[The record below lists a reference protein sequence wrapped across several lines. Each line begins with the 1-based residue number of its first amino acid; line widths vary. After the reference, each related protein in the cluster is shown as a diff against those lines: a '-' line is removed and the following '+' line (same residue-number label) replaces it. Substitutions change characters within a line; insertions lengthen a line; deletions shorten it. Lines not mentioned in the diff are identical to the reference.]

1 MPRPAVDFDEFRE
14 EIHRRIIRN
23 ETYQTI
29 LTWLTQ
35 QGLDISMRT
44 FKRRVLAW
52 GINPRVSTSTENP
65 DLVEIVDDAHHS
77 TFLGDEAIASAAIS
91 QGVATTARQVKRV
104 RLAHGWRRQDTTAEQ
119 QGEQQ
124 AKTFAIVAEALQ
136 EGTIRSYGR
145 QYVRTY

>member
-1 MPRPAVDFDEFRE
+1 MPRPAVDLDEFRE

-52 GINPRVSTSTENP
+52 GINPRVSTSTEDP
-65 DLVEIVDDAHHS
+65 DLVEIVDDTYHS
-77 TFLGDEAIASAAIS
+77 TFLGDEAIANAATS

-104 RLAHGWRRQDTTAEQ
+104 RLEHGWRRQDTTAEQ
-119 QGEQQ
+119 QDEQQ
-124 AKTFAIVAEALQ
+124 AETFAIVAEALQ
-136 EGTIRSYGR
+136 EGTGD
-145 QYVRTY
+145 V